1 MAISEVDRHLSR
13 LSDLKRL
20 RSPLED
26 DWNAIDELVF
36 RRRSRF
42 GNTTSRETYSR
53 RLKGQRGDNTA
64 GKGIDNLISGLESL
78 MFGRAPYRV
87 IPADDGERGSE
98 PAQIIGDRL
107 SERLNRALFN
117 ERAGFAPV
125 RRKIFGGAAG
135 FGTAGMI
142 TGIDMQEKALVFQH
156 LPLPQTYIAEDHR
169 GRVTTIYREF
179 TLTAEQAVEW
189 FRDGASSDVKRD
201 MERQPDKRRVYVMA
215 VEPAQNVTAL
225 PGSPKPSAV
234 TYLDVGSN
242 RVVQRGMWA
251 RMRAHIVR
259 WETLEDSPYGWCP
272 VLTILDEIKGTNKQ
286 VVSNLQAAHQ
296 MIRPQVYQAGGHGFN
311 EVGRTP
317 NSVINYAPSV
327 VGGELKFERFPG
339 PENLPISLEMQ
350 QASQG
355 SIREGLYAHLLNVP
369 IGPEMTATEFLG
381 RLQEIVRAI
390 GPSIGRFI
398 AEWAQP
404 AAASAMDLLASD
416 HAFDDILAGSPY
428 EGLPMAFWHVDF
440 QSPVDRA
447 RDQDDAQSVT
457 QMLQFTAAVAGVD
470 PIAVQGFDADEAQHY
485 VRRKIGAPAA
495 ILKSRDAMLQ
505 IRNTI
510 AQQQALQQ
518 AIQTAGAAGA
528 AGNELAALDQ
538 NAGLAGAAGFAG
550 TQA

>member
-1 MAISEVDRHLSR
+1 MAISEVDRHTSR
-13 LSDLKRL
+13 LTDLKRL

-53 RLKGQRGDNTA
+53 RLKGKRGDNTA

-87 IPADDGERGSE
+87 VPADDGERGSE
-98 PAQIIGDRL
+98 QAQVIGDLL
-107 SERLNRALFN
+107 SQRLNAAVFN

-125 RRKIFGGAAG
+125 RRKVFGGSAG
-135 FGTAGMI
+135 YGTAGMI
-142 TGIDMQEKALVFQH
+142 TGIDTQEKALVFQH
-156 LPLPQTYIAEDHR
+156 LPLPQTYISEDHR
-169 GRVTTIYREF
+169 GRITTIYREF

-189 FRDGASSDVKRD
+189 FQDGVAPDVKRD
-201 MERQPDKRRVYVMA
+201 MERTPDKRRVYVMA
-215 VEPAQNVTAL
+215 VEPARDLVAL
-225 PGSPKPSAV
+225 PGTPKPAKV
-234 TYLDVGSN
+234 TYLDLGAN
-242 RVVQRGMWA
+242 RVVSRGMWM
-251 RMRAHIVR
+251 RMRAHITR
-259 WETLEDSPYGWCP
+259 WEALEDSPYGGSP

-317 NSVINYAPSV
+317 NSVINYAPST

-398 AEWAQP
+398 SEWAQP
-404 AAASAMDLLASD
+404 AAASAMELMASD
-416 HAFDDILAGSPY
+416 NAFADILAGTPY
-428 EGLPMAFWHVDF
+428 EGLPMSFWHVDF

-470 PIAVQGFDADEAQHY
+470 PIAVQGFNADEAQHY

-495 ILKSRDAMLQ
+495 ILKDRDAMLQ

-510 AQQQALQQ
+510 AQQQALQT
-518 AIQTAGAAGA
+518 AIQTAQAGA
-528 AGNELAALDQ
+528 VAGQDLAALDKE
-538 NAGLAGAAGFAG
+538 AGLAQASGFAG
-550 TQA
+550 TQG